1 MERNVGLFNESFPPV
16 MDGVAVCV
24 ENYAR
29 WIQEKV
35 GGVSVVT
42 PRKLNAHY
50 GQYPYE
56 VLDYASVP
64 VPFRHPYVTG
74 IAQIDPLLR
83 AKLYRRRFKIVH
95 AHSPFSA
102 GLMALQVAKTQ
113 HIPLVATFHSKF
125 KDDFREVIPSDMVV
139 DQAIKVVMEFFEHAD
154 EVWVPQ
160 ASVEEVIREYGFKGH
175 VEVVDNGSDLVADY
189 PDAYFEDARKAL
201 GIAPE
206 EFVFLFVGQHI
217 WQKNVRLVIDAL
229 ERIKDLPFRM
239 FFVGTGYAAGEMK
252 ELVAQKGLSD
262 KVTFTGM
269 LTEREK
275 VTRYYAAAD
284 LFLFPSLYDNAP
296 LVVREAAALHTPAVM
311 VEGSTAAE
319 ILRDGENGYLV
330 PNELDAFAARLRQ
343 LYRDRAEVRRV
354 GLTASRTI
362 VRSWEDVVGEVLDR
376 YDAIIARKTRIQA
389 FEIVSNSEKSSMMKS
404 APAAARSSREAFP

>member
-42 PRKLNAHY
+42 PRKLNAKY

-139 DQAIKVVMEFFEHAD
+139 DQAIKIVMEFFDRAD

-189 PDAYFEDARKAL
+189 PDTYFEDARKAL

-229 ERIKDLPFRM
+229 EQIKDLPFRM

-252 ELVAQKGLSD
+252 DLVAQKGLSD

-319 ILRDGENGYLV
+319 ILRDGENAYLV
-330 PNELDAFAARLRQ
+330 PNELDAFATRLRQ
-343 LYRDRAEVRRV
+343 LYRDREQVRRV

-376 YDAIIARKTRIQA
+376 YDAIIARKTRIRPL
-389 FEIVSNSEKSSMMKS
+389 K
-404 APAAARSSREAFP
+404 

>member
-1 MERNVGLFNESFPPV
+1 

-24 ENYAR
+24 ENYAH

-35 GGVSVVT
+35 GGVSVIT
-42 PRKLNAHY
+42 PKKLGANY

-56 VLDYASVP
+56 VLDYVSVP

-139 DQAIKVVMEFFEHAD
+139 DQAIKIVMEFFDRAD

-175 VEVVDNGSDLVADY
+175 VEVVDNGSDLVANY
-189 PDAYFEDARKAL
+189 PDSYFEDARKAL
-201 GIAPE
+201 GIAPD

-229 ERIKDLPFRM
+229 EKIKDLPFRM

-252 ELVAQKGLSD
+252 DLVAQKGLSD

-269 LTEREK
+269 ITEREK

-311 VEGSTAAE
+311 VEGSTAAT

-330 PNELDAFAARLRQ
+330 PNNLDAFAARLRD
-343 LYRDRAEVRRV
+343 LYSDREQVRRV

-376 YDAIIARKTRIQA
+376 YDSIIARKTRIRPL
-389 FEIVSNSEKSSMMKS
+389 K
-404 APAAARSSREAFP
+404 

>member
-139 DQAIKVVMEFFEHAD
+139 DQAIKIVMEFFEHAD

-252 ELVAQKGLSD
+252 ELVAPKGLSD

-376 YDAIIARKTRIQA
+376 YDAIIARKTRIRPL
-389 FEIVSNSEKSSMMKS
+389 K
-404 APAAARSSREAFP
+404 

>member
-139 DQAIKVVMEFFEHAD
+139 DQAIKIVMEFFEHAD

-252 ELVAQKGLSD
+252 DLVAQKGLSD

-376 YDAIIARKTRIQA
+376 YDAIIARKTRIRPL
-389 FEIVSNSEKSSMMKS
+389 K
-404 APAAARSSREAFP
+404 

>member
-1 MERNVGLFNESFPPV
+1 MDMNIGLFNECFPPV
-16 MDGVAVCV
+16 MDGVSVCV
-24 ENYAR
+24 QNYAY
-29 WIQEKV
+29 WMQKKV
-35 GGVSVVT
+35 GGVAVIT
-42 PRKLNAHY
+42 PNVPGADY
-50 GQYPYE
+50 SAYDYE
-56 VLDYASVP
+56 VLPYFSVP
-64 VPFRHPYVTG
+64 VPFRRPYVTG
-74 IAQIDPLLR
+74 IAEIDPAFI
-83 AKLYRRRFKIVH
+83 AKISKRSFKIVH
-95 AHSPFSA
+95 AHSPFASGSA
-102 GLMALQVAKTQ
+102 AARIAKLQN
-113 HIPLVATFHSKF
+113 IPLVATFHSKYR
-125 KDDFREVIPSDMVV
+125 DDFSRVIPSDAVV
-139 DQAIKVVMEFFEHAD
+139 NQIIKKIVDFYAQAD

-160 ASVEEVIREYGFKGH
+160 ESVVDVVREYGYKGP

-189 PDAYFEDARKAL
+189 PDTYFEEARKAL

-376 YDAIIARKTRIQA
+376 YDAIIARKTRIRPL
-389 FEIVSNSEKSSMMKS
+389 K
-404 APAAARSSREAFP
+404 

>member
-1 MERNVGLFNESFPPV
+1 

-24 ENYAR
+24 QNYAY
-29 WIQEKV
+29 WLQQKV
-35 GGVSVVT
+35 GGVSVIT
-42 PRKLNAHY
+42 PNKIGANY

-56 VLDYASVP
+56 VLDYLSVP

-83 AKLYRRRFKIVH
+83 AKLARRKFKIVH
-95 AHSPFSA
+95 AHSPFSS
-102 GLMALQVAKTQ
+102 GLMAAHVAKSQ
-113 HIPLVATFHSKF
+113 NIPLVATFHSKF
-125 KDDFREVIPSDMVV
+125 KDDFKKVVPSDMLV
-139 DQAIKVVMEFFEHAD
+139 DQAIKIVMEFFDRAD

-160 ASVEEVIREYGFKGH
+160 ASVEEVIREYGYKGH

-189 PDAYFEDARKAL
+189 PDSYFEDSRRVL
-201 GIAPE
+201 GISPD

-217 WQKNVRLVIDAL
+217 WQKNTRFIIEGL

-239 FFVGTGYAAGEMK
+239 FFVGTGYAAEEMK
-252 ELVAQKGLSD
+252 QLVHDKGLDD

-269 LTEREK
+269 LTEREQI
-275 VTRYYAAAD
+275 TRYYAAAD

-311 VEGSTAAE
+311 VEGSTAAT
-319 ILRDGENGYLV
+319 ILRDGENGFLV
-330 PNELDAFAARLRQ
+330 KDNLDDFETRLRS
-343 LYRDRAEVRRV
+343 LYADRPMVRRV
-354 GLTASRTI
+354 GVAASHSI

-376 YDAIIARKTRIQA
+376 YNHIIARKSQIRPL
-389 FEIVSNSEKSSMMKS
+389 K
-404 APAAARSSREAFP
+404 